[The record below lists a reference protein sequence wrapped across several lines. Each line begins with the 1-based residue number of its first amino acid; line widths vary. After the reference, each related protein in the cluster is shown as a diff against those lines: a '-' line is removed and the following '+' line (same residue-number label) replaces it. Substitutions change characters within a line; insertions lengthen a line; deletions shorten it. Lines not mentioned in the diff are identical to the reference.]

1 MRTLT
6 ATAALAIAALAT
18 AADARAAERDFR
30 AVADDRGNIAIGAF
44 AMVNATNCDET
55 VAIGRAELSDATFES
70 GATSVNGRQ
79 LYVSRA
85 LDAFCLNP
93 AQTNRLQG
101 APLWYHRGR
110 LALNAPS
117 VTTAD
122 GDDLALV
129 APAAAAEVGIA
140 PGSFDLYLSERG
152 DDGNDGRSPLTP
164 KRTVWGCYLAATND
178 GERVAVYPGDYHA
191 PSAWRNTNNVF
202 AATGVIDSPL
212 QEPYWLIN
220 PPRNLEFKAVGGAGR
235 TRLVGDGFQP
245 MANANGKSGTL
256 PPSTNTSS
264 LAFCKGPQV
273 FDGFTVTGIAA
284 SLPPSDGSAGFDLV
298 ASTSPI
304 ANCVTFRNCVVEGVD
319 SPYSMWWGGFNECR
333 FEGTTVTNCSFMA
346 RCGGNSPSL
355 FSRCV
360 FENSRVFVG
369 EGAWNIGPAP
379 LYTSTGYRPWAFTN
393 CRAEGSL
400 FSLWAFDTARE
411 RTSANSGAF
420 NACTFVWDGFQ
431 SHTGRVNAVSSSNCY
446 FAVGTGMSATGGVN
460 NATAASWT
468 NALLGADYAPASV
481 DCPAV
486 HADGSPDSGW
496 RQSGLGWQKTARA
509 ILDRLAALEGAASG
523 E

>member
-6 ATAALAIAALAT
+6 ATAALAIAT
-18 AADARAAERDFR
+18 AAALAAERDFR

-55 VAIGRAELSDATFES
+55 VAIGHTELSDAAFES
-70 GATSVNGRQ
+70 GATSINGRQ

-101 APLWYHRGR
+101 APLWYLRGR

-129 APAAAAEVGIA
+129 APAAASGLGIA

-152 DDGNDGRSPLTP
+152 DDRNDGRSPLSP

-202 AATGVIDSPL
+202 EATGVIGGKVR
-212 QEPYWLIN
+212 PYWFLN
-220 PPRNLEFKAVGGAGR
+220 PPRNLEFRAVGGAGR

-245 MANANGKSGTL
+245 MANANGKSETL

-284 SLPPSDGSAGFDLV
+284 SLPPTDLSAGSDSEMGSSSI
-298 ASTSPI
+298 AS
-304 ANCVTFRNCVVEGVD
+304 CVTFRNCVVEGVD
-319 SPYSMWWGGFNECR
+319 SPFGSTWGGFNECR
-333 FEGTTVTNCSFMA
+333 FEGTTVTNCSFTA
-346 RCGGNSPSL
+346 RRGGSSNAL
-355 FSRCV
+355 FAGCA
-360 FENSRVFVG
+360 FEGSRVFAG
-369 EGAWNIGPAP
+369 EGAWDAVDGPG
-379 LYTSTGYRPWAFTN
+379 YTGSTAQPRAFTN
-393 CRAEGSL
+393 CRADGSL
-400 FSLWAFDTARE
+400 FSLWAFDASRE

-468 NALLGADYAPASV
+468 NALLGADYAPASA

-509 ILDRLAALEGAASG
+509 VLDRLAALEGAASDGGASG